1 MKKAEVTEGPASPSG
16 VKNARNFSRRA
27 CRERRIY
34 CRVVAAI
41 VVLVLGFAGSE
52 ILTREVPHPASESMR
67 RAAQRMA
74 RAEEAIA
81 AHRPALGIEMD
92 PALDPHRTGLIGVES
107 SILTTTVGD
116 IVAKRTVTSTAFA
129 ALVVRYF
136 HDLELVPGEIVA
148 VGSSGS
154 FPGALLA
161 VLAACAETGVQPIV
175 ITSIGASE
183 FGANIEGLSDA
194 EMMVA
199 ARDASALPYLP
210 AAISPGGDG
219 DRGISSLYRLEPSD
233 DLARYARSLAARL
246 NIPFVGGTDYESA
259 FAAHLTVYERT
270 AQSLSAELPQK
281 GISSSAPRA
290 SPIAAFINIGGAD
303 INFGSDS
310 ASLAL
315 KPGLIRPL
323 PRELER
329 GRESERYPARYGGL
343 LGHYLAAGIPII
355 HFLNIKGL
363 ALQAGIPVDGD
374 PRASLPASILNERKT
389 PQWPVG
395 LGLVLA
401 FAALAIRK
409 PLG

>member
-1 MKKAEVTEGPASPSG
+1 MKKPEFALNAAPGSGAGPARKANGTAIRDASLAG
-16 VKNARNFSRRA
+16 
-27 CRERRIY
+27 RERAVY
-34 CRVVAAI
+34 YRVIAAI
-41 VVLVLGFAGSE
+41 VALALGFAGSA
-52 ILTREVPHPASESMR
+52 ILTREVPHPEAEAMR
-67 RAAQRMA
+67 RAALRMA
-74 RAEEAIA
+74 SAEKSIA
-81 AHRPALGIEMD
+81 AHRATLGIATD
-92 PALDPHRTGLIGVES
+92 PALDPHRTGLIGIES

-129 ALVVRYF
+129 ALAVRYF
-136 HDLELVPGEIVA
+136 YDLGLKSGDAVA

-161 VLAACAETGVQPIV
+161 VLAACAETGVKPIV
-175 ITSIGASE
+175 IASVGASE

-199 ARDASALPYLP
+199 ARDAGTLPFEP

-233 DLARYARSLAARL
+233 DLARYARSLAVRL
-246 NIPFVGGTDYESA
+246 DIPFVGGSDYESS
-259 FAAHLTVYERT
+259 FAAHLAVYER
-270 AQSLSAELPQK
+270 A
-281 GISSSAPRA
+281 APIR
-290 SPIAAFINIGGAD
+290 AFINIGGAD

-310 ASLAL
+310 ASLSL
-315 KPGLIRPL
+315 KPGLIRPQ
-323 PRELER
+323 P
-329 GRESERYPARYGGL
+329 RESERGQASGRYGVRYGGL
-343 LGHYLAAGIPII
+343 LGHYLAAGVPVI

-374 PRASLPASILNERKT
+374 PNAPISATIINERKT
-389 PQWPVG
+389 PAWPVG